1 MQRQPLETG
10 LPRFSGAPRKFPE
23 PGRRRRARGPELPGA
38 HKSRCLDAPLLS
50 SRAVVTYQISFPAPG
65 AHLVQVRLAFAA
77 PAAGDGCTVWM
88 AAWTPGSYLVRE
100 YARNLRTITATV
112 DGQPVTP
119 VKLSKDTWR
128 IPVLPG
134 QRVCIDYSVHAH
146 ELSVRTAH
154 HDPTHAFL
162 HPAQIFLIPA
172 EIAGPFTVEIA
183 LPSDWQAV
191 SLCADPG
198 SERRSPGRFTL
209 ELPDLD
215 TLLDTPIECGVLQ
228 LAELAEPAAHF
239 RVAVWGEPLPAVV
252 LRRLPA
258 VLAQVEATWPTRPYE
273 RYTFIVHAAVGA
285 AGGLEH
291 LFGSV
296 LGVDPERFAAATRHD
311 GATADPGEAD
321 DGVLDFLELA
331 AHELFHAWNGKR
343 LRPAALGP
351 FDYRGENYTR
361 ELWLV
366 EGLTSYYDRL
376 CVLRSGEMPVA
387 TFLRRLAADL
397 GRLAQI
403 PGRHVQSIAEA
414 SFDAWI
420 KLYRPQDDYPNASI
434 SYYLKGSLV
443 GLLIDLWLRARRPEG
458 HGLDA
463 VLADLWCAG
472 GDSFATQKI
481 YQSPGY
487 TVDEFIECLTRHAG
501 EAPPAWLRAAW
512 DRPGELDLS
521 GLAHVG
527 LDLSQQ
533 PGPHN
538 ALELGFSFQDRGGSP
553 WVQYV
558 LSGSPAEAAGL
569 AAGDELLAAR
579 PAGGAWLRLR
589 TARTPRVWDHLR
601 PGEPAELMVSR
612 RERLESIHLRFEAA
626 RGAQEIKRLEAPSTE
641 IQENFRRW
649 TRRSWNDT

>member
-1 MQRQPLETG
+1 M
-10 LPRFSGAPRKFPE
+10 
-23 PGRRRRARGPELPGA
+23 
-38 HKSRCLDAPLLS
+38 
-50 SRAVVTYQISFPAPG
+50 VTYQISFPAPG
-65 AHLVQVRLAFAA
+65 AHLVQVRLEFAA
-77 PAAGDGCTVWM
+77 PPASEDGCAVWM

-112 DGQPVTP
+112 DEQPVTP
-119 VKLSKDTWR
+119 GKLRKDTWR
-128 IPVLPG
+128 IPALPG

-172 EIAGPFTVEIA
+172 GIAGPFAIEVA
-183 LPSDWQAV
+183 LPSGWDAI
-191 SLCADPG
+191 SLCADPDA
-198 SERRSPGRFTL
+198 ERRSPGRFAL

-215 TLLDTPIECGVLQ
+215 TLLDTPIECGILQ
-228 LAELAEPAAHF
+228 QVTLAGPAAHF
-239 RVAVWGEPLPAVV
+239 RVAVWGESLPALV

-296 LGVDPERFAAATRHD
+296 LGVDPERFAPAIRHD
-311 GATADPGEAD
+311 GAAADPGEAD

-351 FDYRGENYTR
+351 FDYHGENYTR

-376 CVLRSGEMPVA
+376 CVLRSGQMPVA

-443 GLLIDLWLRARRPEG
+443 GLLVDLWLRTQTPAG
-458 HGLDA
+458 DGLDA
-463 VLADLWCAG
+463 VLADLWRAAIDSNG
-472 GDSFATQKI
+472 GCSTAENI
-481 YQSPGY
+481 YKFSGY
-487 TVDEFIECLTRHAG
+487 TAEDFIECLTRHAG
-501 EAPPAWLRAAW
+501 ASPPAWLRAAW
-512 DRPGELDLS
+512 DQPGELDLS
-521 GLAHVG
+521 VLAHVG

-533 PGPHN
+533 PGVHN
-538 ALELGFSFQDRGGSP
+538 ALELGFTFQDRGGSP

-558 LSGSPAEAAGL
+558 LAGSPAEAAGL
-569 AAGDELLAAR
+569 ATGDELLAAR
-579 PAGGAWLRLR
+579 PAGAAWLRLR
-589 TARTPRVWDHLR
+589 TARMPRVWDHLR
-601 PGEPAELMVSR
+601 PGEPAELLVSR
-612 RERLESIHLRFEAA
+612 RERVETIQLRFEAT
-626 RGAQEIKRLEAPSTE
+626 RKTPELKRVEAPSTE
-641 IQENFRRW
+641 VQENFRRW

>member
-1 MQRQPLETG
+1 
-10 LPRFSGAPRKFPE
+10 
-23 PGRRRRARGPELPGA
+23 
-38 HKSRCLDAPLLS
+38 
-50 SRAVVTYQISFPAPG
+50 VVTYQISFPAPG
-65 AHLVQVRLAFAA
+65 AHLVQVRLEFAA
-77 PAAGDGCTVWM
+77 PPASEDGCTVWM

-100 YARNLRTITATV
+100 YARNLRSITATV

-119 VKLSKDTWR
+119 NKLRKDTWR
-128 IPVLPG
+128 LDARPG
-134 QRVCIDYSVHAH
+134 QRVSIDYSVHAH

-172 EIAGPFTVEIA
+172 GVAGPFTVAIA
-183 LPSDWQAV
+183 LPPGWDAV
-191 SLCADPG
+191 SLCADPDA
-198 SERRSPGRFTL
+198 ERRSPGHFAL
-209 ELPDLD
+209 ESPDLD
-215 TLLDTPIECGVLQ
+215 TLLDTPIECGILHQVVL
-228 LAELAEPAAHF
+228 AAPAAHF
-239 RVAVWGEPLPAVV
+239 RLAVWGEPLPALV

-258 VLAQVEATWPTRPYE
+258 VLAQVEATWPTRPYD

-285 AGGLEH
+285 VGGLEH

-296 LGVDPERFAAATRHD
+296 LGVDPERFAPAIRHEGSAT
-311 GATADPGEAD
+311 DPGEAD

-343 LRPAALGP
+343 LRPLALGP
-351 FDYRGENYTR
+351 FDYHGENYTR

-376 CVLRSGEMPVA
+376 CVLRSGQMPVA
-387 TFLRRLAADL
+387 AFLRRLAADL

-420 KLYRPQDDYPNASI
+420 KLYRPQDDSPNASI

-443 GLLIDLWLRARRPEG
+443 GLLIDLWLRTRRPEG
-458 HGLDA
+458 DGLDA
-463 VLADLWCAG
+463 VLADLWSAAIG
-472 GDSFATQKI
+472 QNSGWSNAEKI
-481 YQSPGY
+481 YQYSGY
-487 TVDEFIECLTRHAG
+487 TSDEFIECLTLHSG
-501 EAPPAWLRAAW
+501 EAPPEWLRAAW

-521 GLAHVG
+521 VLAHVG

-533 PGPHN
+533 PGLHH
-538 ALELGFSFQDRGGSP
+538 ALELGFVVQDRGGAP

-558 LSGSPAEAAGL
+558 LSGSPAETAGL
-569 AAGDELLAAR
+569 AVGDELLAAR
-579 PAGGAWLRLR
+579 PAGAAWLRLR
-589 TARTPRVWDHLR
+589 TARMPRVWDYLR
-601 PGEPAELMVSR
+601 PGEPAELLVSR
-612 RERLESIHLRFEAA
+612 RERVETLYLAFAAA
-626 RGAQEIKRLEAPSTE
+626 RGALEIKRVEAPSNE
-641 IQENFRRW
+641 VQDNFRRW